1 MKRFFHFLL
10 EPKLNLVGE
19 KRRCTNGGASI
30 ARIRHRKK
38 QRSEQLNGLAR
49 EKMHTDLT
57 SQPKLRR
64 LSVLEGIR
72 DYYYFYYYLVPI
84 FLRLPYIVLAKTR

>member
-38 QRSEQLNGLAR
+38 QRSEQLNGPAR
-49 EKMHTDLT
+49 EKMHTGLT

-64 LSVLEGIR
+64 LSVLSVKFES
-72 DYYYFYYYLVPI
+72 
-84 FLRLPYIVLAKTR
+84 RLLQF